1 MRSPLRLVKTSITV
15 TLFGVLSLTA
25 CDNQSNSDVD
35 AGTSEQDVDV
45 VANDPSET
53 TGNPCLSPW
62 VIQGMKENIN
72 ERALELLVNQ
82 HGFDDSYQPLLDSSD
97 ITFSFI
103 SEPSETTEG
112 IVMCSAQADVTYTG
126 DASTSETIVSDAA
139 RRIRTGSYA
148 TSFMGLG
155 ITSYNINEFRKMLGN
170 SFQSDVSYEIGSS
183 YSEDGEKRESYN
195 AYLDA
200 PATMLASVVAFDK
213 YIQEN
218 IAAEARLKKK
228 WTEQSEQLAEHQATL
243 EAERQDRDI
252 EDAMAADAYYES
264 DTESYDDEEVV
275 VEDVTEDEVAY

>member
-35 AGTSEQDVDV
+35 DATSEYDA
-45 VANDPSET
+45 VADDPSET

-72 ERALELLVNQ
+72 EHALELLVNQ

-103 SEPSETTEG
+103 SEPSETVSGVVT
-112 IVMCSAQADVTYTG
+112 CSAQADVTYTG
-126 DASTSETIVSDAA
+126 DAGTSETIVSDAA
-139 RRIRTGSYA
+139 RRIKTGSYA

-155 ITSYNINEFRKMLGN
+155 ITSYNIDEFRKMLGN

-183 YSEDGEKRESYN
+183 YSENGEKRESYS
-195 AYLDA
+195 AQLGA

-228 WTEQSEQLAEHQATL
+228 WAEQSEQLAEYQATL

-264 DTESYDDEEVV
+264 DTENYDDKEVV
-275 VEDVTEDEVAY
+275 VDVTEDEVTY